1 MERTR
6 RRWKGRRRSRSR
18 RAPSRASTAGRK
30 LVRACLS
37 CLLSA
42 WTKQKD
48 QRFGVDP
55 LVILLRAS
63 QICYRRRLFCMYI
76 RTLCQPSQPPALFIW
91 FDTSIWQVTQLRFL
105 SPFTFNLVLALGLC
119 VTSNDLIP
127 NAACAYISA
136 APKRHLLL

>member
-1 MERTR
+1 MERKKKKQKQTSTE
-6 RRWKGRRRSRSR
+6 SRKKVR
-18 RAPSRASTAGRK
+18 PSTEGRK

-127 NAACAYISA
+127 NAGCAYISA